1 MATKSTE
8 DFYGECPSVP
18 IRIGDLEIDQHF
30 FVQDS
35 ASHPIIFGQ
44 LYIRSSQMETKL
56 FDNGAASARVR
67 SLDGKKAVQFLIVC
81 AKHERNRD
89 SLGEDA
95 SDF

>member
-1 MATKSTE
+1 M
-8 DFYGECPSVP
+8 
-18 IRIGDLEIDQHF
+18 
-30 FVQDS
+30 
-35 ASHPIIFGQ
+35 
-44 LYIRSSQMETKL
+44 
-56 FDNGAASARVR
+56 FDNDVAFSRVR